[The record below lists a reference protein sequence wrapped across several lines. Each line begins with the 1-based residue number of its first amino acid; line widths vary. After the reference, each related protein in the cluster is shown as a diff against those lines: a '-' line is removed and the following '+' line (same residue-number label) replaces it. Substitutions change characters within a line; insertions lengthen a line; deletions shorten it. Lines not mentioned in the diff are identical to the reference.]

1 MTDDKHMKDER
12 DLDQMLDLVA
22 PPAPSEILRA
32 RLLRDFAPGMDDG
45 NPGRAGIGAA
55 LRARLGATLTARL
68 GALAVAAA
76 LVLAVALGLLLPPDQ
91 AGPVGAVASLA
102 DIDDARY
109 DAEIDAESDE
119 ESPQLAYDEEA
130 PDSAAFMVAALYL
143 GRDGDES
150 ATDGAD
156 SFEGLPLD

>member
-45 NPGRAGIGAA
+45 NPGRAGIGA
-55 LRARLGATLTARL
+55 TLNARL

-91 AGPVGAVASLA
+91 AGPVGAVASLT

>member
-12 DLDQMLDLVA
+12 DLDQMLNLVA

-45 NPGRAGIGAA
+45 SPGRAGIGAA
-55 LRARLGATLTARL
+55 LRARLC
-68 GALAVAAA
+68 ALAVAAA

-91 AGPVGAVASLA
+91 ARPVGAVASLT